1 MGLQRQ
7 NPSDDPEE
15 LQKKLSNDQVEF
27 ESENP
32 AEDGVTGQREAA
44 DRRKQPKK
52 QNLQQRKQ
60 NDVNKDQ
67 EIEDSNDLDYEGDA
81 GDLSYRNQSGID
93 YESIQEGELRHNEQA
108 KKSHPSSKRYPN
120 ERSRRA
126 QEELPVEGQIRSAK
140 SADVDSARDDNGE
153 RRIPGERTYEEEDK
167 QEEQLSENQ
176 ERQQP
181 KWQTRQ

>member
-1 MGLQRQ
+1 LLLICTQFAPYLPVFAATAKTSMQITANGVQITANGVQITANKCLNFFTLQYT
-7 NPSDDPEE
+7 
-15 LQKKLSNDQVEF
+15 V
-27 ESENP
+27 
-32 AEDGVTGQREAA
+32 AA
-44 DRRKQPKK
+44 NHGKVGANHGRKEPK
-52 QNLQQRKQ
+52 
-60 NDVNKDQ
+60 
-67 EIEDSNDLDYEGDA
+67 SGDA
-81 GDLSYRNQSGID
+81 VHTCTVVFHAQ
-93 YESIQEGELRHNEQA
+93 
-108 KKSHPSSKRYPN
+108 KSHPSSKRYPN

>member
-1 MGLQRQ
+1 MGCKLLQISVLTFLHY
-7 NPSDDPEE
+7 NT
-15 LQKKLSNDQVEF
+15 LQYTV
-27 ESENP
+27 
-32 AEDGVTGQREAA
+32 AA
-44 DRRKQPKK
+44 NHGKVGANHGRKEPK
-52 QNLQQRKQ
+52 
-60 NDVNKDQ
+60 
-67 EIEDSNDLDYEGDA
+67 SGDA
-81 GDLSYRNQSGID
+81 VHTCTVVFHAQ
-93 YESIQEGELRHNEQA
+93 
-108 KKSHPSSKRYPN
+108 KSHPSSKRYPN

-140 SADVDSARDDNGE
+140 SDVDSARDDNGE